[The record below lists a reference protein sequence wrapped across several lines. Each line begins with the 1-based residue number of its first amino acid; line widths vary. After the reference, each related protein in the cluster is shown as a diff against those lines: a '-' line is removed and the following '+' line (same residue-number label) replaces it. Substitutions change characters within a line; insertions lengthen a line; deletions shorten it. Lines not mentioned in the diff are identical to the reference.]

1 MKVVSLSTQVHL
13 DFLID
18 VMNEKGDTKKV
29 MKLKEMKSKMDEHKR
44 FKSLLRFWYCKTA
57 EFGKAAVENFRQKT
71 GV

>member
-1 MKVVSLSTQVHL
+1 MKVVSLATQVHP
-13 DFLID
+13 DVLI
-18 VMNEKGDTKKV
+18 VMMNEKGDKDKV
-29 MKLKEMKSKMDEHKR
+29 MKLEEMKSKMDEHKQ